1 MSVHTTAQRQVR
13 ELGGLTAQAALRRFA
28 EEVCA
33 PAVGFCYRPRDARW
47 FRLTGDGRP
56 TGPDGEAF
64 DLTGAFELR
73 AFTPDC
79 ELRWRNRAA
88 GSGAA
93 ILVSDAPGGAPEP
106 YHRLLWGAPVAWRDG
121 WITLTDARIGTFSV
135 PVDVPAP
142 GRHDRIWL
150 RAVEYT
156 DQDEHGNVAVVDE
169 RLVALVVAAP
179 GQEVPA

>member
-13 ELGGLTAQAALRRFA
+13 ELGGLTARAALRRFA
-28 EEVCA
+28 EEVA
-33 PAVGFCYRPRDARW
+33 VPAVGFCYRPRDARW
-47 FRLTGDGRP
+47 FRLTDDGAA
-56 TGPDGEAF
+56 TGPDGEPF

-73 AFTPDC
+73 AFTGDC
-79 ELRWRNRAA
+79 ELRWRNRTA
-88 GSGAA
+88 GTGPA
-93 ILVSDAPGGAPEP
+93 ILVSDAPGAAPEP

-121 WITLTDARIGTFSV
+121 WVTLADARTSTYTV
-135 PVDVPAP
+135 PVDAP
-142 GRHDRIWL
+142 TGHHDRIWL

-156 DQDEHGNVAVVDE
+156 AQDEHGNVAVVDE